1 MLILRA
7 YIVYIDHAINSI
19 CFVETPLRL
28 WKTTNPRSG
37 TGRGLQRAQDWASAL
52 LRLRLLFLIV
62 FFILQALVIVYL
74 ITNGRNYI
82 AFVFLA
88 FSKSALNVVNH
99 VSRIWQFTKLM

>member
-7 YIVYIDHAINSI
+7 YIVYIDHTINSI
-19 CFVETPLRL
+19 CFLETSGRLR
-28 WKTTNPRSG
+28 KTTNPRSG

-82 AFVFLA
+82 AFGFFALT
-88 FSKSALNVVNH
+88 KSALNVINH
-99 VSRIWQFTKLM
+99 VSRIWQLAKLM

>member
-19 CFVETPLRL
+19 CFVETPWRL

-82 AFVFLA
+82 AFGFFA
-88 FSKSALNVVNH
+88 FPKSALYVINRVR
-99 VSRIWQFTKLM
+99 RIWQLAKLM

>member
-1 MLILRA
+1 MWILRA
-7 YIVYIDHAINSI
+7 YIVYIDHTFNSI
-19 CFVETPLRL
+19 WLLETLWRL
-28 WKTTNPRSG
+28 LKTTNPRSG

-82 AFVFLA
+82 AFGFFA
-88 FSKSALNVVNH
+88 FSKSALNVINH
-99 VSRIWQFTKLM
+99 VSRKRQFAKLM

>member
-19 CFVETPLRL
+19 CFLETSGRLR
-28 WKTTNPRSG
+28 KTTNPRSWK
-37 TGRGLQRAQDWASAL
+37 GRGLQRAQDWASAL

-82 AFVFLA
+82 AFGFFALT
-88 FSKSALNVVNH
+88 KSALNVVNH
-99 VSRIWQFTKLM
+99 VSRIWQLAKLM

>member
-1 MLILRA
+1 MRILRA

-19 CFVETPLRL
+19 CFVETPWRL

-52 LRLRLLFLIV
+52 LRLRLLLLIV

-74 ITNGRNYI
+74 VTDGRNYI
-82 AFVFLA
+82 AFGFFA
-88 FSKSALNVVNH
+88 FSKSALNVINH

>member
-7 YIVYIDHAINSI
+7 YIVYIDHTFNSI
-19 CFVETPLRL
+19 CFLETSGRLR
-28 WKTTNPRSG
+28 KTTNPRSG

>member
-19 CFVETPLRL
+19 CFLETSGRLR
-28 WKTTNPRSG
+28 KTTNPRSG

-82 AFVFLA
+82 AFGFFALT
-88 FSKSALNVVNH
+88 KSALNVINR
-99 VSRIWQFTKLM
+99 VSRIWQLAKLM

>member
-19 CFVETPLRL
+19 CFLETSGRLR
-28 WKTTNPRSG
+28 KTTNPRSG

-74 ITNGRNYI
+74 VTDGRNYI
-82 AFVFLA
+82 AFGFFALT
-88 FSKSALNVVNH
+88 KSALNVINH
-99 VSRIWQFTKLM
+99 VSRIWQLAKLM

>member
-19 CFVETPLRL
+19 CFLETSGRLR
-28 WKTTNPRSG
+28 KTTNPRSG

-52 LRLRLLFLIV
+52 LRLRLLVFVV
-62 FFILQALVIVYL
+62 FFLLQALVVVYL

-88 FSKSALNVVNH
+88 FTKSTLNVINR

>member
-1 MLILRA
+1 MLTLRA

-19 CFVETPLRL
+19 CFVETPWRL

-37 TGRGLQRAQDWASAL
+37 TGRGLQRGQDWAFAL

-62 FFILQALVIVYL
+62 FFILQALEVIYF
-74 ITNGRNYI
+74 ITDGCNYI

-88 FSKSALNVVNH
+88 FPKSALNVINR
-99 VSRIWQFTKLM
+99 VSRIWQLAKLM

>member
-19 CFVETPLRL
+19 WLLETLRRL
-28 WKTTNPRSG
+28 LKTTNPRSG

-52 LRLRLLFLIV
+52 LRLRLLLLIV

-74 ITNGRNYI
+74 VTDGRNYI
-82 AFVFLA
+82 AFGFFA
-88 FSKSALNVVNH
+88 FTKSALNVINH

>member
-1 MLILRA
+1 MRIMRA
-7 YIVYIDHAINSI
+7 YIVYIDHTINSI
-19 CFVETPLRL
+19 CFVETPWRL

-62 FFILQALVIVYL
+62 FFILQALVVVYF

-82 AFVFLA
+82 AFGFFA
-88 FSKSALNVVNH
+88 FTKPAFNVINH
-99 VSRIWQFTKLM
+99 VSRIWQLAKLM

>member
-19 CFVETPLRL
+19 CFVETPWRL

-82 AFVFLA
+82 AFGFFALT
-88 FSKSALNVVNH
+88 KSALNVINH
-99 VSRIWQFTKLM
+99 VSRIWQLAKLM